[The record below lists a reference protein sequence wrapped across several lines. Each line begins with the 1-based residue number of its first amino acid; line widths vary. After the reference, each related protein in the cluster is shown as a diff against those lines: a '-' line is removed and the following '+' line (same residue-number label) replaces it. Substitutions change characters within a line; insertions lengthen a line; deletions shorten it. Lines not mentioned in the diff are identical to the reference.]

1 MSTIQIISLVA
12 QSIALVAIV
21 VNSIFTIQNAKR
33 DARRRSTLLH
43 LKKEL
48 ETITVSDGKEVPMK
62 YDLLDRMRLAKE
74 IDDCLAYDGR
84 RVKKGD
90 KKE

>member
-1 MSTIQIISLVA
+1 MNTIQIISLVM
-12 QSIALVAIV
+12 QGIMLVVIIA
-21 VNSIFTIQNAKR
+21 NSISTIQS
-33 DARRRSTLLH
+33 ARKGACMLSTLRH
-43 LKKEL
+43 LKEEL

>member
-1 MSTIQIISLVA
+1 MNTIKIISLVM
-12 QSIALVAIV
+12 QSIALVAIIA
-21 VNSIFTIQNAKR
+21 NSIFTIQNAKR
-33 DARRRSTLLH
+33 SARRRSTLLH
-43 LKKEL
+43 LKEEL